1 MDFLDKIYFDNTVRS
16 YLVVMGIILFV
27 LIVKRYLS
35 QYIVSLIYKLA
46 KRFWKTL
53 HKKSFL
59 DLVVEPFKW
68 FLAIVISIFAIDKLH
83 FPAILDYEIYGH
95 STKDIFSRIGPGIII
110 ASFIWLLLR
119 LIDFI
124 SAVLEQKANLTD
136 DTRDNQLI
144 VFFRDFLKVIVGI
157 CGLLLI
163 IKACFH
169 QPLGNVL
176 TGLSLVGAALALAAK
191 ESIENLIASFI
202 IFFDKPFFTGDTIK
216 VNAITGT
223 VERIGLRST
232 RIRTADKTLVTV
244 PNKQMVDSAVD
255 NWSMRTER
263 RAEIKL
269 ELSAGTASSVL
280 EKLLAEIKAL
290 LNKNTAVINSSS
302 VFIKELSKNG
312 SAISVEYYTGTVT
325 LSEFFELK
333 ETINLS
339 IKKILE
345 ENHVEF
351 AGESSSIFIKSENN
365 TEG

>member
-1 MDFLDKIYFDNTVRS
+1 MDFLDEIYFDNTVRS
-16 YLVVMGIILFV
+16 YLVVAGIILFV

-35 QYIVSLIYKLA
+35 HYLVSVIYKIA

-53 HKKSFL
+53 DRKSFL

-68 FLAIVISIFAIDKLH
+68 FLAIVISVFAIDKLS
-83 FPAILDYEIYGH
+83 FPSDLNYEIYGH
-95 STKDIFSRIGPGIII
+95 STKDIFSRVGPGIII
-110 ASFIWLLLR
+110 VSFIWLVLR

-124 SAVLEQKANLTD
+124 AVVLEGKASLTA

-169 QPLGNVL
+169 QPVGNVL

-191 ESIENLIASFI
+191 ESLENLIASFI

-232 RIRTADKTLVTV
+232 RIRTGDKTLVTV

-255 NWSMRTER
+255 NWSLRTER

-269 ELSAGTASSVL
+269 ELSAGTAADTL
-280 EKLLAEIKAL
+280 QKLLAEIKAL
-290 LNKNTAVINSSS
+290 LDKNSSS
-302 VFIKELSKNG
+302 ISSSTVFIKELSKNA
-312 SAISVEYYTGTVT
+312 SVISVEYFTAPVA
-325 LSEFFELK
+325 LNSFFELK
-333 ETINLS
+333 ENINLS

-345 ENHVEF
+345 ANHAEF
-351 AGESSSIFIKSENN
+351 AGESSSIFIKQENN

>member
-1 MDFLDKIYFDNTVRS
+1 MEFLDEVYFDNTVRS
-16 YLVVMGIILFV
+16 YLVVAGIILFV

-35 QYIVSLIYKLA
+35 QYLASLIFKIV
-46 KRFWKTL
+46 KRFWKKL
-53 HKKSFL
+53 DRQSFL
-59 DLVVEPFKW
+59 DMVVEPFKW
-68 FLAIVISIFAIDKLH
+68 FLAIVIAVFAIDKLN
-83 FPAILDYEIYGH
+83 FPAVLNYEIYGH

-110 ASFIWLLLR
+110 VSFIWLILR

-124 SAVLEQKANLTD
+124 AVVLEGKADITA

-157 CGLLLI
+157 GGLLLI

-169 QPLGNVL
+169 QPIGSVL

-191 ESIENLIASFI
+191 ESLENLIASFI

-216 VNAITGT
+216 VNAVAGT

-263 RAEIKL
+263 KADIKL
-269 ELSAGTASSVL
+269 ELSAGTPAATL
-280 EKLLAEIKAL
+280 EKILMEIKEL
-290 LNKNTAVINSSS
+290 ISKHQTISSSS
-302 VFIKELSKNG
+302 VFIKELSKNA
-312 SAISVEYYTGTVT
+312 SLINIEYFTAPFT
-325 LSEFFELK
+325 LNEFFELK

-345 ENHVEF
+345 ANHVEF
-351 AGESSSIFIKSENN
+351 AGESSSIIIKSETN